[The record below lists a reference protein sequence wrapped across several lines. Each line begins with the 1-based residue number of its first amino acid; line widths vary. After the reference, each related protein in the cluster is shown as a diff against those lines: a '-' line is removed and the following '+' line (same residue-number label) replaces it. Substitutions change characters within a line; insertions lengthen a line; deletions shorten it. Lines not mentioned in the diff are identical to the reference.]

1 MCVPCSI
8 LCLKR
13 VLKGRVLALGA
24 TNRNALLA
32 DSSLGTSMYVYRVI

>member
-13 VLKGRVLALGA
+13 MLKERVLALVA

-32 DSSLGTSMYVYRVI
+32 DSFLCTSMYVYRVI

>member
-13 VLKGRVLALGA
+13 MLKGRVLALVT

-32 DSSLGTSMYVYRVI
+32 DSSLCT